1 MHDDIVGKIKHLV
14 SNMVSVAG
22 YGMAV
27 PELVVDNQM
36 MVDIFCQH
44 GVNETPGGQ
53 PLTPGWIN
61 DIVGIEKRHYVGRDE
76 NTSDLAFAA
85 AEMALKD
92 AGISWEDLNIIRV
105 GTSSPESFFPSTAC
119 LTGLKAAIVP
129 HCEASDILAAC
140 TGGLQAIV
148 EVQRALLCE
157 PDYQFGL
164 AIGAEVI
171 APRMLDFTDINSDLW
186 GSGAGAVVL
195 KKSGYFTKK
204 HGLGGIICSILGAYP
219 EKADTTHSV
228 GKGSRYEDQMLTPN
242 TFLVGREV
250 QKFVISIIQE
260 LVPLTIAKANKVF
273 AHFYE
278 PTISIDDIDLFI
290 THQANS
296 RIYERPAKTLGIPV
310 DKFYCNIANYGN
322 TSTAS
327 IFIALYE
334 AIHARRIKKGDLI
347 MLIGFGGGLTYG
359 SVLLRL

>member
-14 SNMVSVAG
+14 ANMVSVAG

-27 PELVVDNQM
+27 PDLVVDNET
-36 MVDIFCQH
+36 MVKIFNQH
-44 GVNETPGGQ
+44 GVRETPGGQ
-53 PLTPGWIN
+53 PLTSEWIF
-61 DIVGIEKRHYVGRDE
+61 DIVGIKKRHYVSEGE
-76 NTSDLAFAA
+76 NTSDLALAA

-92 AGISWEDLNIIRV
+92 AGISWEDLSVIRV
-105 GTSSPESFFPSTAC
+105 GTSSPEAFYPSTAC
-119 LTGLKAAIVP
+119 FTGSKAPIIP

-148 EVQRALLCE
+148 EVHRALLCE

-171 APRMLDFTDINSDLW
+171 APRSLDFSDINSDLW

-219 EKADTTHSV
+219 EKASTTHSI
-228 GKGSRYEDQMLTPN
+228 GKGSRHDDQGLTPN

-260 LVPLTIAKANKVF
+260 LIPRTIEKANKVF
-273 AHFYE
+273 AHYYE
-278 PTISIDDIDLFI
+278 PAISIDDIDLII

-296 RIYERPAKTLGIPV
+296 RIYDKPAKALGIPV
-310 DKFYCNIANYGN
+310 EKFYCNIANYGN

-334 AIHARRIKKGDLI
+334 AMQEGRIKKGDLI
-347 MLIGFGGGLTYG
+347 MLIGFGGGLTWG
-359 SVLLRL
+359 SMLLRL